1 MKPILLSLVA
11 MVFVAGCANRDC
23 YTADLDC
30 PEDDL
35 TYRKITECGIL
46 PPSPKL
52 ITRTEMA
59 LAHRAA
65 AYNRYQEISA
75 FEASL
80 YDASEAKYS
89 GRSRGEVVC
98 APLLPP
104 PCPPSTTM
112 MVPVP
117 APGLVQQVQPPPI
130 AECPVATPVA
140 GKPGFVISPFAP
152 RSGYVDVTGLP
163 PGSEVKDPYTG
174 KTFRV
179 P

>member
-1 MKPILLSLVA
+1 

-59 LAHRAA
+59 LARRAA
-65 AYNRYQEISA
+65 AYDRYQEISA

-80 YDASEAKYS
+80 YDASEAKAT
-89 GRSRGEVVC
+89 GRLAG
-98 APLLPP
+98 PLLCSP
-104 PCPPSTTM
+104 PCPPGSAVM
-112 MVPVP
+112 VP
-117 APGLVQQVQPPPI
+117 APPPTAEFVQPVQPPPI
-130 AECPVATPVA
+130 AECPVATPVL

-152 RSGYVDVTGLP
+152 KAGYVDVTGLP